1 MERSG
6 LQFERDYS
14 SPVISRWWI
23 LVLAFVFIYG
33 FSVLITVTTKAYSDK
48 PPVPEVVKDMAGN
61 VLFTGDDVRQGQSV
75 FLRYGLHDNGSI
87 WGHGAYLGPD
97 FSSDY
102 LH

>member
-48 PPVPEVVKDMAGN
+48 PPVPEVV
-61 VLFTGDDVRQGQSV
+61 RIWQGM
-75 FLRYGLHDNGSI
+75 
-87 WGHGAYLGPD
+87 
-97 FSSDY
+97 
-102 LH
+102 